1 MRYVC
6 LPIPTMTLT
15 ASRHAAQLTGSRA
28 PLADFRGTFHPLRAY
43 RHIMKTIRISILTAL
58 ASAAM
63 FAQTPQPRVEF
74 EVASIRPSDPVL
86 SAADASKIG
95 LHIDGAQVNL
105 GKLSLNDYLGMA
117 YKVKLYQISG
127 PDWMASER
135 FDINAK
141 LPAGSKGEQIP
152 EMLQTLL
159 TDRFGMKFHREMKDF
174 PVYALVVEKTG
185 LKMKESPPE
194 PGDSSGERKSFDVST
209 SVSQTGTTI
218 NYGNGMYIMFGN
230 NAFEGKK
237 VPGFAI
243 AEMLARF
250 VDRPVV
256 DTTELK
262 GNYDFKMQFAPE
274 DFIAMM
280 MRGAV
285 AAGIALPPEAL
296 KLIDAS
302 NGDSLFTA
310 LETLGLKLEQRKA
323 PIDVLVIDHIEKA
336 PSDN

>member
-1 MRYVC
+1 MAC
-6 LPIPTMTLT
+6 T
-15 ASRHAAQLTGSRA
+15 AFRHAAQLTGSRE
-28 PLADFRGTFHPLRAY
+28 PLADFRGAFHPVSAY
-43 RHIMKTIRISILTAL
+43 CRSMKTIRISILSAL

-63 FAQTPQPRVEF
+63 FAQTPPPRIEF
-74 EVASIRPSDPVL
+74 EVASVRPSDPIL

-105 GKLSLNDYLGMA
+105 GKLSLNDYFAMA
-117 YKVKLYQISG
+117 FKVKLYQISG
-127 PDWMASER
+127 PEWMASER
-135 FDINAK
+135 FDINGK
-141 LPAGSKGEQIP
+141 LSAGSKGDQIP
-152 EMLQTLL
+152 QMLQALL

-174 PVYALVVEKTG
+174 PVYALVVGKTG
-185 LKMKESPPE
+185 LKMKESPVDLA
-194 PGDSSGERKSFDVST
+194 DSADPRKSFDVTT

-218 NYGNGMYIMFGN
+218 NYGNGMYITFGN

-237 VPGFAI
+237 VPGSAI

-262 GNYDFKMQFAPE
+262 GNYDFKLEFSPE

-280 MRGAV
+280 MRAAV
-285 AAGIALPPEAL
+285 AAGVALPPEAL

-310 LETLGLKLEQRKA
+310 VETLGLRLEKRKA
-323 PIDVLVIDHIEKA
+323 PIEVLVIDHIEKS
-336 PSDN
+336 PTDN

>member
-1 MRYVC
+1 MRDVC
-6 LPIPTMTLT
+6 LLSKRSTTKASGSSMPSMRCPPASVLLLVVLMPTL
-15 ASRHAAQLTGSRA
+15 
-28 PLADFRGTFHPLRAY
+28 
-43 RHIMKTIRISILTAL
+43 
-58 ASAAM
+58 
-63 FAQTPQPRVEF
+63 FAQAPPPRVEF
-74 EVASIRPSDPVL
+74 EVASIRPSDPIL

-127 PDWMASER
+127 PEWMASER

-141 LPAGSKGEQIP
+141 LSAGSKGDQIP
-152 EMLQTLL
+152 QMLQALL
-159 TDRFGMKFHREMKDF
+159 TDRFGMTFHWEMKDF
-174 PVYALVVEKTG
+174 PVYALVVGKSG
-185 LKMKESPPE
+185 LKMKESPAE
-194 PGDSSGERKSFDVST
+194 PADSPGERKSFDVTT

-218 NYGNGMYIMFGN
+218 NYGNGMYITFGN

-237 VPGFAI
+237 VPGSAI

-256 DTTELK
+256 DMTELNA
-262 GNYDFKMQFAPE
+262 NYDFKLEFAPE

-280 MRGAV
+280 MRAAV

-310 LETLGLKLEQRKA
+310 METLGLKLERRKA
-323 PIDVLVIDHIEKA
+323 PIEVLVIDHIEKS